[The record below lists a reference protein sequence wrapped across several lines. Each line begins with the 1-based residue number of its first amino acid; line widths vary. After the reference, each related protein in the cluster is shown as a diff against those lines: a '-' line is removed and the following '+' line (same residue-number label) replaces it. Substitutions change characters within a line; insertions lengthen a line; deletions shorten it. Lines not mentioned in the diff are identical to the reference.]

1 MYYLDIFC
9 ILIILALY
17 SYFFLFN
24 VIKRFDSS
32 INRLLS
38 LTSFISLLLFSSLG
52 FQLVFYRSPHLA
64 LSARIY
70 LASLF
75 FISQMIF
82 HFAQMYPRFER
93 QVPGW
98 IVMLSAIP
106 GIAVTVITAGTDL
119 ILKQARFDGRI
130 LHELGEYSYLYFIF
144 FGIYLSGIII
154 TFLYKYR
161 YIENESFKNQLLL
174 LYSGVIAGALIIV
187 LYTFV
192 LPFKYNMHTFKHVSL
207 IFSSM
212 MIGSIINYALS
223 DVRILDFKQFY
234 QKNLY
239 WITVFVLLSAPSYLI
254 LKKSLEISVRGY
266 YVPPVGIAIFLFVYL
281 FLFYRFVRPVLER
294 FFRRG
299 YIEFERNVTDFYQE
313 LTSLGNVS
321 DQAHFWEFFFDR
333 TITTLEKRFM
343 ISRAAFYL
351 YNAKEKAYEYS
362 FGFGEKIEVRRIE
375 EADPM
380 VKCLIEYKKLIEIS
394 LFITDTN
401 LQQYRRLLYKVFRN
415 NDIRVMIPYFN
426 NEKQL
431 VAILA
436 LGALKDRKP
445 YSVDLLYVL
454 DVYRIQME
462 QILSNAIMIEDVMA
476 TQVVEHDKLVVE
488 GIKKKII
495 PKELKNIPGIRL
507 SSFYISNS
515 LHGGNYFESFAM
527 PGSRLGLFIADIS
540 DAGVESALIL
550 LELYTVL
557 HNQPEKQEGP
567 EKMLNIMNWVLSTSR
582 FSTKYAQAYYAVYSA
597 STGELFYSNAAFN
610 AAVLY
615 NSESDAFIE
624 LDTKGIPIG
633 IDKNFAYEARSCDVK
648 PGQIGF
654 LYSDGLSSALNG
666 NGESFPIG
674 RVKDMIRLN
683 HGDSPAVLSRKI
695 YEDFKA
701 FVGDEKLISDVSLV
715 IFKIMR

>member
-17 SYFFLFN
+17 TYFFLFN
-24 VIKRFDSS
+24 IIRRFDSP

-52 FQLVFYRSPHLA
+52 FQLVFSRSPHLV
-64 LSARIY
+64 LSAKIY

-75 FISQMIF
+75 FISQLIF

-93 QVPGW
+93 QTPGW
-98 IVMLSAIP
+98 IILLSAVP
-106 GIAVTVITAGTDL
+106 GIAVTIMTVTTDL
-119 ILKQARFDGRI
+119 ILKQARFDKVI
-130 LHELGEYSYLYFIF
+130 LHELGDYSYIYFIF
-144 FGIYLSGIII
+144 FGLYLAGILA

-161 YIENESFKNQLLL
+161 NIENESFKNQLLL
-174 LYSGVIAGALIIV
+174 LYGGIVVGALLIV
-187 LYTFV
+187 VCTFV
-192 LPFKYNMHTFKHVSL
+192 LPFRYGMHAFKHISL

-239 WITVFVLLSAPSYLI
+239 WITVFVLLTVPSYLI
-254 LKKSLEISVRGY
+254 LKISLEFPVRGY

-281 FLFYRFVRPVLER
+281 FLFYRFAGPALER

-333 TITTLEKRFM
+333 TITTLEKRFL
-343 ISRAAFYL
+343 ISRAAFYI
-351 YNAKEKAYEYS
+351 YNVKEKAYEYS

-375 EADPM
+375 ETDPM

-431 VAILA
+431 IAILA
-436 LGALKDRKP
+436 LGALKERKP

-462 QILSNAIMIEDVMA
+462 QILSNAIMIEDVKV

-488 GIKKKII
+488 GIKKKLI
-495 PKELKNIPGIRL
+495 PKELKNIPGMRL
-507 SSFYISNS
+507 SSFYINNS
-515 LHGGNYFESFAM
+515 HHGGNYFESFVM
-527 PGSRLGLFIADIS
+527 PGNRLGLFIADIS
-540 DAGVESALIL
+540 DVGVESALIL

-557 HNQPEKQEGP
+557 HNQPEKHEGP

-582 FSTKYAQAYYAVYSA
+582 FSTKYAQAYYMVYSA

-610 AAVLY
+610 AAIIYDPEADVF
-615 NSESDAFIE
+615 SE
-624 LDTKGIPIG
+624 LDTKGIPVG
-633 IDKNFAYEARSCDVK
+633 IDKNFAYEVKSCDVK

-654 LYSDGLSSALNG
+654 LYSDGLVSALNK
-666 NGESFPIG
+666 NGESFPVG

-683 HGDSPAVLSRKI
+683 HNDSPAVLSRKI
-695 YEDFKA
+695 YEDFRV
-701 FVGDEKLISDVSLV
+701 FTGDEKLMTDVSLV